1 MVFEL
6 YHIGLSPDLGLSV
19 GAKPG
24 LFGEHQLDTGALGE
38 RSCRPRSEDK
48 RIHGSL
54 PVPTMGKPPL
64 DGNSLRRIDH
74 RLEAIARYS
83 RFGVAVRSLSADSV
97 CH

>member
-6 YHIGLSPDLGLSV
+6 YHISLGPYLGINV

-24 LFGEHQLDTGALGE
+24 LFREYQLDTGALGK
-38 RSCRPRSEDK
+38 RSCRARSEGK

-54 PVPTMGKPPL
+54 PVPTMGKLPI
-64 DGNSLRRIDH
+64 DGNRLRRIDH

-83 RFGVAVRSLSADSV
+83 RFRVAVRSLSSDFV